1 MVEDD
6 GDLRHLF
13 STHLRLAGFHADAVG
28 DGLAALHHIDRDPP
42 DLIILDLG
50 LPLVSGEH
58 IASEVAARADTEQIP
73 IVVVTGQDPSPDV
86 VAVTSC
92 VLTKPVELGEL
103 VTTVKR
109 CLDLTPA
116 TQSIGRERR
125 RKRR

>member
-1 MVEDD
+1 VVEDD
-6 GDLRHLF
+6 ADLRHLF
-13 STHLRLAGFHADAVG
+13 STHLRLAGFHVDAVG

-58 IASEVAARADTEQIP
+58 IAHEVAARAESEQIP
-73 IVVVTGQDPSPDV
+73 VVVVTGQEPAPDV
-86 VAVTSC
+86 VAVTAC

-103 VTTVKR
+103 VSAVKR

-116 TQSIGRERR
+116 TQSLGRERR